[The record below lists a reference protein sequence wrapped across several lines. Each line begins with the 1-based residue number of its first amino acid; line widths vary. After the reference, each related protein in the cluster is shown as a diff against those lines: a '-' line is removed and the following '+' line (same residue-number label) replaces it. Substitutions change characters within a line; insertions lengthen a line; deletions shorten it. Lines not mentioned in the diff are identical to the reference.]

1 MDIHTL
7 VLSFCAQQSCPAHN
21 ARSKDAI
28 LTVAAALEPA
38 PSLAPAAPEPVHTLA
53 PSDPAHLGWSVRKAP
68 FAGQGACGKEGTK
81 WQCVLEE
88 SSRVQGAASHMGRGA
103 RGKMHASR
111 CAHRGVRAR
120 KKLAQTTQSGNKV
133 GNPLWIPFS
142 VLRKN
147 WFPVRFSLSD
157 FRSDFGF
164 RRVSRFDSR
173 FQL

>member
-1 MDIHTL
+1 MSKRRIRSFFYDYTPFL
-7 VLSFCAQQSCPAHN
+7 RAAELST
-21 ARSKDAI
+21 DAI
-28 LTVAAALEPA
+28 LTVAAVLEP
-38 PSLAPAAPEPVHTLA
+38 PPTLAPAAPEPVHTLA
-53 PSDPAHLGWSVRKAP
+53 PSAPLVGRCARLRLRGKAHVERKAQN
-68 FAGQGACGKEGTK
+68 GK
-81 WQCVLEE
+81 WQCALEE

>member
-1 MDIHTL
+1 MAPLDNN
-7 VLSFCAQQSCPAHN
+7 SS
-21 ARSKDAI
+21 
-28 LTVAAALEPA
+28 AAANTRYVVSSRLF
-38 PSLAPAAPEPVHTLA
+38 LRAPADNRLSLYRPSAGGSYSATKI
-53 PSDPAHLGWSVRKAP
+53 SDPAHLGWSVRKAP

-103 RGKMHASR
+103 RVKMHASR

-147 WFPVRFSLSD
+147 WSPVRFPIFVPISVSD
-157 FRSDFGF
+157 AFLASILVFSCEQR
-164 RRVSRFDSR
+164 
-173 FQL
+173 

>member
-1 MDIHTL
+1 MTILYSVFAYTPFL
-7 VLSFCAQQSCPAHN
+7 RAAELST
-21 ARSKDAI
+21 DAI
-28 LTVAAALEPA
+28 LTVAAVLEP
-38 PSLAPAAPEPVHTLA
+38 PPTLAPAAPEPVHTLA

-147 WFPVRFSLSD
+147 WSPVRFPIFVPISVSD
-157 FRSDFGF
+157 AFLASILVFSCEQR
-164 RRVSRFDSR
+164 
-173 FQL
+173 

>member
-1 MDIHTL
+1 MP
-7 VLSFCAQQSCPAHN
+7 SARMPSSQSLLYSSLHPHWHPLHQSLCTHWRPAIQ
-21 ARSKDAI
+21 RTI
-28 LTVAAALEPA
+28 
-38 PSLAPAAPEPVHTLA
+38 
-53 PSDPAHLGWSVRKAP
+53 GWSVRKAP

-81 WQCVLEE
+81 WKMAMRTRREQ
-88 SSRVQGAASHMGRGA
+88 QGARCSLTHGARGA

-142 VLRKN
+142 VLRKKVV
-147 WFPVRFSLSD
+147 PCSISD
-157 FRSDFGF
+157 FRSDGF